1 MGKTQDIKS
10 LASSLG
16 LAAAHKVLVKK
27 TTKPESSKHL
37 SDEIRD
43 YGFDAFEKAQAHN
56 WTREEIAEIKEK
68 SVKRAL
74 RILERY
80 EDIIFDNQDVNEAV
94 KDTLQELMLE

>member
-10 LASSLG
+10 LASSVG
-16 LAAAHKVLVKK
+16 LAAAHKVLIKK

-56 WTREEIAEIKEK
+56 WTKEEIEQISAK
-68 SVKRAL
+68 SIKRAL
-74 RILERY
+74 RILEAY
-80 EDIIFDNQDVNEAV
+80 DDIKFDNKEANAAV
-94 KDTLQELMLE
+94 KDTLQELLVE